1 MTHEQHQNVSSLVSD
16 LVQMA
21 EATRRLPEVER
32 ELADMRSASSRDG
45 DTIARLERKLM
56 DRSAEIDELRAKLR
70 SVEAE
75 RDDAGFRQLEAE
87 DKSNDLHNVVE
98 GVLSTL
104 GETLGMTDGTDRI
117 CVMRMTEIDRKAW
130 LEYKTKREI
139 EWRAQQERSV
149 EEARIATSEQSK
161 DGSTQAEP
169 GSAYASDGTISLEP
183 FYPESQPTDLVEVRE
198 EPRPS
203 VVFAEGAST
212 EAKTACVQ
220 DAEGLSPG
228 QSDPLPTAPMQPIPE
243 PPISTTATLQDGA
256 TFNEP
261 VRSLSESVGR
271 YAGKKY
277 HDHPYYVSEESWVAN
292 GGTLEDYHWKPAAN
306 A

>member
-32 ELADMRSASSRDG
+32 ELVEMRSASSRDG

-56 DRSAEIDELRAKLR
+56 DRSAEIDELKSKLR

-87 DKSNDLHNVVE
+87 DKSNALRDVVE

-104 GETLGMTDGTDRI
+104 GETLGITDGTDRI
-117 CVMRMTEIDRKAW
+117 RVVRMTEIDRKAW

-139 EWRAQQERSV
+139 EWRAQQERSTNDS
-149 EEARIATSEQSK
+149 ASAASE
-161 DGSTQAEP
+161 GEP
-169 GSAYASDGTISLEP
+169 TTAAPSYSYASDGTISPEP
-183 FYPESQPTDLVEVRE
+183 EVRE

-243 PPISTTATLQDGA
+243 PVISTTATSQDGA
-256 TFNEP
+256 TSSEP
-261 VRSLSESVGR
+261 PKSLPESVGR